1 MASPDCFLP
10 SLWRGI
16 SPLER
21 ICGQDLGLLFSAPSA
36 PLLSLKMSSTL
47 PAGRRVELQA
57 QDSPGLTGQV
67 PSKVEVHVAP
77 RWEGWAVSWAPT
89 VGSRIAE
96 SVGPFPSSLFSS
108 LCVLGLS
115 SDPKAFPFTINME
128 TWLFA
133 WVYFPSFVDYLVPQN
148 CAFMK
153 EACGAPGAWS
163 VTQAPIKPPGLR
175 SSGKA

>member
-1 MASPDCFLP
+1 M
-10 SLWRGI
+10 
-16 SPLER
+16 
-21 ICGQDLGLLFSAPSA
+21 
-36 PLLSLKMSSTL
+36 
-47 PAGRRVELQA
+47 
-57 QDSPGLTGQV
+57 
-67 PSKVEVHVAP
+67 AP

-89 VGSRIAE
+89 VGSRIAD

-108 LCVLGLS
+108 LCVPALS

-163 VTQAPIKPPGLR
+163 VTQAPIKPNKAQVEKLNKGCVSFLTAGTCDWCTDSGVKTWMAPSF
-175 SSGKA
+175 SSAHPNQMVVFVPRGNGQ